1 MKIRAIIIDDEYLA
15 RERISN
21 LLKVID
27 DIEVIKECSTGKEAI
42 MEINRLRPSMLFLD
56 IKLTDMTGFNVLE
69 CIDKTV
75 RPVVIFVTAYDE
87 FALNAFEYFALDY
100 LQKPFK
106 DDRFYK
112 SINKSIEIV
121 KNNQLINFEKNIS
134 HLLDY
139 FNNQKV
145 DGNIKTKFPVKINNK
160 IIFIK
165 SHKIMYI
172 NAFGNYV
179 EIYINNK
186 KYVLRNSLNSL
197 ISQLNSNNFLR
208 IHRST
213 IINLNFIQELIYSN
227 YGEVDV
233 KMVDNKLFRISKSYK
248 KEALKILEV

>member
-21 LLKVID
+21 LLKVVN
-27 DIEVIKECSTGKEAI
+27 DIEVIKECSTGKDAI
-42 MEINRLRPSMLFLD
+42 KEINRLRPSIIFLD

-69 CIDKTV
+69 NIDKTV
-75 RPVVIFVTAYDE
+75 KPVVVFITAYDE

-112 SINKSIEIV
+112 SISKSIEII

-139 FNNQKV
+139 FNKQKV
-145 DGNIKTKFPVKINNK
+145 DDNIKIKFPIKINNK

-165 SHKIMYI
+165 SDEIMYI

-179 EIYINNK
+179 EIFINNK

-197 ISQLNSNNFLR
+197 VSQLNSNDFLR

-213 IINLNFIQELIYSN
+213 IINLNFIQELIHSN

-233 KMVDNKLFRISKSYK
+233 KMIDNKLFRISKSYK